1 MSEKITLGG
10 GCFWCVEAVYLEMM
24 GINSVV
30 SGYMGGQ
37 IDNPTYEQ
45 ICTGRTGHAE
55 VIEVDFDPNVVSL
68 EEILS
73 VFFTVHDPT
82 TLNRQGN
89 DVGTQYRSA
98 IFYNSD
104 EQKAVAEKV
113 MAEVA
118 AEGLY
123 PNPLVTELT
132 PIETFYPAEQYH
144 QDYYSRNQYQP
155 YCMVVISPK
164 LSKFRSKF
172 AHLQK
177 K

>member
-1 MSEKITLGG
+1 MSEKITIGG

-55 VIEVDFDPNVVSL
+55 VIELDFDPDVVSL
-68 EEILS
+68 EQILS

-98 IFYNSD
+98 IFYHSE

-113 MAEVA
+113 MQEVA

-132 PIETFYPAEQYH
+132 PAVTFYPAEQYH